1 MTWTIAGDSSDV
13 LVCVSAHGNRVI
25 RGEGSHTPY
34 ITDEWVSSDYPAI
47 AEALR
52 RLMMVKADWRILCA
66 DAVREEIIDS
76 AALFKVIEA
85 NAGKSVAA
93 ITCFDRKDSS
103 EPALSFTIALNP
115 QTFHRVYDLFSKL
128 IGSTNL
134 KYAISVDFLT
144 FRSPGAS
151 ADIPTL
157 HEFTSGHPYFSDTVS
172 VSIRHA

>member
-1 MTWTIAGDSSDV
+1 MTWTIAGNSRDV
-13 LVCVSAHGNRVI
+13 LICVSAHGNGVI

-34 ITDEWVSSDYPAI
+34 ISEDWVGSDYPAI

-52 RLMMVKADWRILCA
+52 RLMMVKAHWRILCT

-76 AALFKVIEA
+76 AALLRAIEA

-93 ITCFDRKDSS
+93 ITCIDRMDSH
-103 EPALSFTIALNP
+103 EPALSFTIAFQP
-115 QTFHRVYDLFSKL
+115 QTFDRVYDLFSKL
-128 IGSTNL
+128 VGSASL

-157 HEFTSGHPYFSDTVS
+157 HEFKSGHPYFSDEVS